1 MAPPPYELRDKATGE
16 VVPNFEDMDTE
27 PGRFIEVYS
36 GPASG
41 SPDTRISGGALQRP
55 SDTPVPPDPEPE
67 PIPPDPVPP
76 SESAMDYPKNESEL
90 KQCLQSYCDN
100 NYVGQLDPRTNVNV
114 TNSIVIPTRSGA
126 GSPWGV
132 DGHYAKI
139 NFKGSGADCIRFE
152 GVKGVNNRGLTIK
165 NLVIDGGDGGN
176 MSGGGAKACLNLSAP
191 LGDNGPI
198 YRFHLENL
206 FLSGAV
212 NGLIIEGGVYEGEV
226 RGLYVENC
234 TGDGAVLRHL
244 PASAEAK
251 GPVVSNVLFWHL
263 NSSRNYGAGL
273 RTVYSVYLFGGSFI
287 LNGGGGVVAP
297 DGIRGAWGCNGENTG
312 GQNQCVF
319 DVPSNGYGS
328 FIEGGEASSD
338 GQTKCRKWN
347 GTAWVDVGK
356 PLLYYIAMGS
366 GVIQQA
372 NHCSYYG
379 GGSNPMR
386 VVK

>member
-1 MAPPPYELRDKATGE
+1 
-16 VVPNFEDMDTE
+16 
-27 PGRFIEVYS
+27 
-36 GPASG
+36 
-41 SPDTRISGGALQRP
+41 
-55 SDTPVPPDPEPE
+55 
-67 PIPPDPVPP
+67 
-76 SESAMDYPKNESEL
+76 MDYPKNEAEL
-90 KQCLQSYCDN
+90 RQCLQSYADN
-100 NYVGQLDPRTNVNV
+100 NYVGIFDPRTNVDFSS
-114 TNSIVIPTRSGA
+114 SIVIPTRGGGGA
-126 GSPWGV
+126 PWGV
-132 DGHYAKI
+132 NGNYAKL
-139 NFKGSGADCIRFE
+139 NFKGGGQDAIRFE
-152 GVKGVNNRGLTIK
+152 GVQGVNNRGLTVK

-212 NGLIIEGGVYEGEV
+212 NGLMIEGGVYEGEV

-234 TGDGAVLRHL
+234 TGDGAVLRHMLDPL
-244 PASAEAK
+244 PPGAK

-273 RTVYSVYLFGGSFI
+273 RTVYSVYLIGGSFI
-287 LNGGGGVVAP
+287 LNGGGGVIAP
-297 DGIRGAWGCNGENTG
+297 DGIRGAWACNGENTG

-338 GQTKCRKWN
+338 GQTKCRKWT
-347 GTAWVDVGK
+347 GTEWVDVGK
-356 PLLYYIAMGS
+356 PLLYYIAMGN
-366 GVIQQA
+366 GVIQEA

-379 GGSNPMR
+379 GGANPMR